1 MVKIDLAKVVSETYS
16 KLKPQNKT
24 DNYEVEEINPNI
36 NNKKNPL
43 LKIARY
49 IIIGAASI
57 PFLANIN
64 NAQTININVSGT
76 TKDITGNPLPQTEL
90 IFQQYVEPNWIQRG
104 TDKSNEFGEFNKTLD
119 QITDVKQENNISP
132 VNYLFLQNRFLDS
145 PIQTKITTKTYNA
158 ILQEIPGST
167 KEILI
172 TPGRN
177 KLPDQNTNQ
186 LATGIY

>member
-1 MVKIDLAKVVSETYS
+1 MAKIDLANVVSETYS

-49 IIIGAASI
+49 VAISIAAI

-76 TKDITGNPLPQTEL
+76 TKDQTGNPLPQTEL
-90 IFQQYVEPNWIQRG
+90 TFQQYIEPNWVQRG
-104 TDKSNEFGEFNKTLD
+104 TDKSNEFGE
-119 QITDVKQENNISP
+119 
-132 VNYLFLQNRFLDS
+132 
-145 PIQTKITTKTYNA
+145 
-158 ILQEIPGST
+158 
-167 KEILI
+167 
-172 TPGRN
+172 
-177 KLPDQNTNQ
+177 
-186 LATGIY
+186 

>member
-177 KLPDQNTNQ
+177 KLPDQ
-186 LATGIY
+186 